1 MSATFAALVLSALPS
16 VPLPSAQRRDT
27 SARFVLETTLT
38 TRSAR
43 VGDPVPLRAADAF
56 VIDGIGIAAGSPAR
70 GVVVDASRPGRIRGR
85 GTLAIQIVSVTRA
98 DGTPLRV
105 SGTIVALPPAPPRR
119 LPGDAEGPILLGMA
133 AGYGTAAL
141 VSKAST
147 SASVETIG
155 AAGIAAGLTTGILVG
170 VLKRGEDL
178 MLTRG
183 AIIDVPLVRTPPPH

>member
-1 MSATFAALVLSALPS
+1 MSATFAALVVAALPS
-16 VPLPSAQRRDT
+16 VPLPRTQRRDT
-27 SARFVLETTLT
+27 PARFVLETTVT

-43 VGDPVPLRAADAF
+43 AGDPVPLRAADAF

-70 GVVVDASRPGRIRGR
+70 GVVADASRPGRIRGR
-85 GTLAIQIVSVTRA
+85 GSLAIRIVSVTRA
-98 DGTPLRV
+98 DGTPLGV

-119 LPGDAEGPILLGMA
+119 LPADAEGPILVGMA
-133 AGYGTAAL
+133 AGYVTAAL
-141 VSKAST
+141 VSKTSK

-183 AIIDVPLVRTPPPH
+183 AIIDVPIVRAPPVH

>member
-98 DGTPLRV
+98 DGTPLQV

-141 VSKAST
+141 VSKASK